1 MTHSAS
7 RSCINSVAHA
17 LIENV
22 VDADWHDLRCALEV
36 ARIAIEAC
44 DMYRLFYGWPEVGE
58 GIQWTM

>member
-1 MTHSAS
+1 
-7 RSCINSVAHA
+7 VAHA